1 MKKIQLLSII
11 LLLGICCGTY
21 AYIPKEVI
29 FDYSIVEN
37 KDVEINDVYT
47 VASKYVPKELFDS
60 FKEYTM
66 MDSEKETML
75 FCIQILSIGYW
86 ESGWK
91 VTRSKQNRDG
101 SYDVG
106 YMMLNTKNIDNQRFM
121 DIYGPSGVEDVSNE
135 FETYLIV
142 CINFYKDLY
151 SRYKSDAVY
160 AYNCGEGRYLNN
172 KIPESTYLYKLRV
185 KECIDKFNIEVNR
198 ASEERKK
205 KEALLTEIDKMFR
218 KTIVYLDFEIDH
230 IDTPI
235 IGFQTKVIFF
245 EGRQLFFK
253 EEEDH
258 FQRIYRIGN
267 EENSDYIYIGRIKK
281 GEISRPVFYCK
292 IDGRRYLF

>member
-1 MKKIQLLSII
+1 MKKIALLLL
-11 LLLGICCGTY
+11 LLLGMCCG
-21 AYIPKEVI
+21 AYTHIPKEVI

-37 KDVEINDVYT
+37 KDVKLSDVYS
-47 VASKYVPKELFDS
+47 VAEKYVPKDLFGS

-75 FCIQILSIGYW
+75 FVIQILSIGYW

-91 VTRSKQNRDG
+91 VTRSKQNKDG

-106 YMMLNTKNIDNQRFM
+106 YMMLNTKNIGNQRFM
-121 DIYGPSGVEDVSNE
+121 DIYGPSEGEDVSNE

-151 SRYKSDAVY
+151 GRYESDAVY

-185 KECIDKFNIEVNR
+185 KECIDKFNNEVNR

-205 KEALLTEIDKMFR
+205 KEDMLTEIDKMFR

-258 FQRIYRIGN
+258 FQKIYRIGN